1 MSRKAAN
8 FGALRIMLMMAG
20 EGSAKV
26 PQYFAEPGSAAPFS
40 AAVRA
45 GDFIFASGQIG
56 ITANGE
62 IPASIEDQARLAM
75 DNLQQA
81 FKSAGAELSDV
92 VKCTVM
98 LADMADRFHFLNYG
112 LAAVLSFIGIKMLI
126 MDFYKIPIAVSL
138 GAVFVLVAGS
148 MVASL
153 MFPAKAEHT

>member
-8 FGALRIMLMMAG
+8 FGALLIMLMMAG

-81 FKSAGAELSDV
+81 FKSAGADLSDV

-98 LADMADRFHFLNYG
+98 LDDMRQWPDFNKVYLSYFKPGHLPARSAFGADG
-112 LAAVLSFIGIKMLI
+112 LA
-126 MDFYKIPIAVSL
+126 L
-138 GAVFVLVAGS
+138 GAGVEVECIAYKPLG
-148 MVASL
+148 
-153 MFPAKAEHT
+153 KG

>member
-8 FGALRIMLMMAG
+8 FGALLLMLMMAG

-81 FKSAGAELSDV
+81 FKSAGADLSDV

-98 LADMADRFHFLNYG
+98 LDDMRQWPDFNKVYVSYFKPGHLPARSAFGADG
-112 LAAVLSFIGIKMLI
+112 LA
-126 MDFYKIPIAVSL
+126 L
-138 GAVFVLVAGS
+138 GAGVEVECIAYKPLG
-148 MVASL
+148 
-153 MFPAKAEHT
+153 KG

>member
-8 FGALRIMLMMAG
+8 FGALLLMLMMAG

-81 FKSAGAELSDV
+81 FKSAGADLSDV

-98 LADMADRFHFLNYG
+98 LDDMRQWPDFNKVYVSYFKPGHLPARSAFGADG
-112 LAAVLSFIGIKMLI
+112 LA
-126 MDFYKIPIAVSL
+126 L
-138 GAVFVLVAGS
+138 GAGVEVECIAYKPLGQG
-148 MVASL
+148 
-153 MFPAKAEHT
+153 

>member
-8 FGALRIMLMMAG
+8 FGALLLMLMMAG

-81 FKSAGAELSDV
+81 FKSAGADLSDV

-98 LADMADRFHFLNYG
+98 LDDMRQWPDFNKVYVSYFKPGHLPARSAFGADG
-112 LAAVLSFIGIKMLI
+112 LA
-126 MDFYKIPIAVSL
+126 L
-138 GAVFVLVAGS
+138 GAGVEVECIAYKPLSKG
-148 MVASL
+148 
-153 MFPAKAEHT
+153 

>member
-8 FGALRIMLMMAG
+8 FGALLLMLMMAG

-81 FKSAGAELSDV
+81 FKSAGADLSDV

-98 LADMADRFHFLNYG
+98 LDDMKQWPAFNQVYVSYFKPGHLPARSAFGADG
-112 LAAVLSFIGIKMLI
+112 LA
-126 MDFYKIPIAVSL
+126 L
-138 GAVFVLVAGS
+138 GAGVEVECIAYKPLG
-148 MVASL
+148 
-153 MFPAKAEHT
+153 KG

>member
-8 FGALRIMLMMAG
+8 FGALLLMLMMAG

-81 FKSAGAELSDV
+81 FKSAGADLSDV

-98 LADMADRFHFLNYG
+98 LDDMRQWPDFNKVYVSYFKPGHLPARSAFGADG
-112 LAAVLSFIGIKMLI
+112 LA
-126 MDFYKIPIAVSL
+126 L
-138 GAVFVLVAGS
+138 GAGVEVECIVYKPLG
-148 MVASL
+148 
-153 MFPAKAEHT
+153 KG

>member
-8 FGALRIMLMMAG
+8 FGALLLMLMMAG

-98 LADMADRFHFLNYG
+98 LDDMRQWPDFNKVYVSYFKPGHLPARSAFGADG
-112 LAAVLSFIGIKMLI
+112 LA
-126 MDFYKIPIAVSL
+126 L
-138 GAVFVLVAGS
+138 GAGVEVECIAYKPLG
-148 MVASL
+148 
-153 MFPAKAEHT
+153 KG

>member
-1 MSRKAAN
+1 
-8 FGALRIMLMMAG
+8 MLMMAG

-81 FKSAGAELSDV
+81 FKSAGADLSDV

-98 LADMADRFHFLNYG
+98 LDDMRQWPDFNKVYVSYFKPGHLPARSAFGADG
-112 LAAVLSFIGIKMLI
+112 LA
-126 MDFYKIPIAVSL
+126 L
-138 GAVFVLVAGS
+138 GAGVEVECIAYKPLG
-148 MVASL
+148 
-153 MFPAKAEHT
+153 KG

>member
-8 FGALRIMLMMAG
+8 FGALLIMLMMAG

-98 LADMADRFHFLNYG
+98 LDDMRQWPDFNKVYLSYFKPGHLPARSAFGADG
-112 LAAVLSFIGIKMLI
+112 LA
-126 MDFYKIPIAVSL
+126 L
-138 GAVFVLVAGS
+138 GAGVEVECIAYKPLG
-148 MVASL
+148 
-153 MFPAKAEHT
+153 KG

>member
-8 FGALRIMLMMAG
+8 FGALLIMLMMAG

-98 LADMADRFHFLNYG
+98 LDDMRQWPDFNKVYLSYFKPGHLPARSAFGADG
-112 LAAVLSFIGIKMLI
+112 LA
-126 MDFYKIPIAVSL
+126 L
-138 GAVFVLVAGS
+138 GAGVEVECIAYKPLRKG
-148 MVASL
+148 
-153 MFPAKAEHT
+153 

>member
-8 FGALRIMLMMAG
+8 FGALLIMLMMAG

-81 FKSAGAELSDV
+81 FKSAGADLSDV

-98 LADMADRFHFLNYG
+98 LDDMRQWPDFNKVYVSYFKPGHLPARSAFGADG
-112 LAAVLSFIGIKMLI
+112 LA
-126 MDFYKIPIAVSL
+126 L
-138 GAVFVLVAGS
+138 GAGVEVECIAYKPLG
-148 MVASL
+148 
-153 MFPAKAEHT
+153 KG

>member
-8 FGALRIMLMMAG
+8 FGALLLMLMMAG
-20 EGSAKV
+20 ERSAKV

-81 FKSAGAELSDV
+81 FKSAGADLSDV

-98 LADMADRFHFLNYG
+98 LDDMRQWPDFNKVYVSYFKPGHLPARSAFGADG
-112 LAAVLSFIGIKMLI
+112 LA
-126 MDFYKIPIAVSL
+126 L
-138 GAVFVLVAGS
+138 GAGVEVECIAYKPLG
-148 MVASL
+148 
-153 MFPAKAEHT
+153 KG

>member
-8 FGALRIMLMMAG
+8 FGALLLMLMMAG

-81 FKSAGAELSDV
+81 FKSAGADLSDV

-98 LADMADRFHFLNYG
+98 LDDMRQWPAFNKVYVSYFKPGHLPARSAFGADG
-112 LAAVLSFIGIKMLI
+112 LA
-126 MDFYKIPIAVSL
+126 L
-138 GAVFVLVAGS
+138 GAGVEVECIAYKPLG
-148 MVASL
+148 
-153 MFPAKAEHT
+153 KG

>member
-8 FGALRIMLMMAG
+8 FGALLLMLMKAG

-56 ITANGE
+56 ITADGE

-75 DNLQQA
+75 NNLQQA
-81 FKSAGAELSDV
+81 FKSAGADLSDA

-98 LADMADRFHFLNYG
+98 LDDMRQWPDFNKVYVSYFKPGHLPARSAFGADG
-112 LAAVLSFIGIKMLI
+112 LA
-126 MDFYKIPIAVSL
+126 L
-138 GAVFVLVAGS
+138 GAGVEVECIAYKPLG
-148 MVASL
+148 
-153 MFPAKAEHT
+153 KG

>member
-8 FGALRIMLMMAG
+8 FGALLLMLMKAG

-81 FKSAGAELSDV
+81 FKSAGADLSDV

-98 LADMADRFHFLNYG
+98 LDDMRQWPDFNKVYVSYFKPGHLPARSAFGADG
-112 LAAVLSFIGIKMLI
+112 LA
-126 MDFYKIPIAVSL
+126 L
-138 GAVFVLVAGS
+138 GAGVEVECIAYKPLG
-148 MVASL
+148 
-153 MFPAKAEHT
+153 KG